1 MADGRL
7 SITSADARRETP
19 GLCSDL
25 LRVTGFSTR
34 AKYAG
39 PRHRRDRKQAL
50 KFPQNIEELWHE
62 TVGFDFNSGLQRGE
76 LDRVYDSIRTRPNL
90 ETKRD
95 HHCRR
100 RVNGWDRRRGETI
113 GHKRSKSRVHG
124 EPGSFCSREP
134 CLSALPRRLYS
145 GARLR

>member
-7 SITSADARRETP
+7 SITSADARRETL

-25 LRVTGFSTR
+25 LCVTGFSAR

-90 ETKRD
+90 ETQRD

-100 RVNGWDRRRGETI
+100 RVNGWDRSE
-113 GHKRSKSRVHG
+113 
-124 EPGSFCSREP
+124 E
-134 CLSALPRRLYS
+134 
-145 GARLR
+145 